1 MIILLTGVV
10 GFVLLLVFLMTF
22 FILGQTGGSANPL
35 LRLFGISE
43 EQLYPFL
50 INMANLFFGL
60 FDFIGFL
67 LAVIGVFML
76 SMAKK
81 EDKVGKK
88 RGAIFLSI
96 GLAIFTVFSMA
107 WAGSYYYLQQKKA
120 EYVQTNVGEV
130 RYIETD
136 PADTTTLSAPA
147 TVKFDASKLPVDPN
161 RFTIISY
168 SWNFGDGGVATG
180 PAVSHRYL
188 AKGEEGGRYIVELT
202 VAYRDKKT
210 NEEAEQV
217 FTVDVVFVNEKV
229 SASFTAEPTSGDIP
243 LTVHFDAS
251 ESADPDGEI
260 TAYAW
265 DLDGDGEFDDGTE
278 VEENFTYE
286 RYGSYTVSLQVTDNN
301 GETNV
306 AEQEIVVEEGQH
318 PRAEIKVEMEEGDV
332 LNIGKSYLFEA
343 ANATSP
349 TGTVSKYSWDFG
361 DGSNP
366 VNSRTAQHTYN
377 KGGVYTIILTLTDDK
392 KETGQVVMEVNVG
405 QAAASPKAVITTDQP
420 WSNDEK
426 NEISG
431 SVPFKVEFS
440 AKQSTDPNDDIV
452 NYRWD
457 FEGDVT
463 LDGAGEELDYTY
475 QTPGI
480 YHARLVLEDAAGN
493 ESETSITV
501 VAGAQGLTPDLTADT
516 LSGEVPLT
524 VKFDASGSR
533 YPEGQIVNYRWDFG
547 DGKTRFDKAQVNY
560 TFMNVGKFEV
570 KVTAIASDGTEATD
584 SLFINILPVS
594 LTACFKTNV
603 SSGSAPLVVTFNPAC
618 STGTIQKYKWDFGD
632 GETNTT
638 RKPAHTFSD
647 LGTYQITLTVEDPDG
662 VSDTYESTVI
672 VE

>member
-1 MIILLTGVV
+1 MIIMLTGVV
-10 GFVLLLVFLMTF
+10 GFVLLMVFLMTF

-60 FDFIGFL
+60 FDFVGFL
-67 LAVIGVFML
+67 LAVIGIFML

-81 EDKVGKK
+81 EDKAGKK
-88 RGAIFLSI
+88 RGIIFLSI
-96 GLAIFTVFSMA
+96 GLAIFTIFSMA

-130 RYIETD
+130 KYIQTNPE
-136 PADTTTLSAPA
+136 DTTTLSAPA
-147 TVKFDASKLPVDPN
+147 TVQFDASNLPVDPN

-180 PAVSHRYL
+180 PVVSHRYL
-188 AKGEEGGRYIVELT
+188 SKGEEGGRYIVELT
-202 VAYRDKKT
+202 VAYRDKRT

-217 FTVDVVFVNEKV
+217 FPVDVVFVNEKV

-251 ESADPDGEI
+251 ESVDPDGEI

-265 DLDGDGEFDDGTE
+265 DLDGDGEFDDGTN

-286 RYGSYTVSLQVTDNN
+286 RYQTVTVRLQVTDNN
-301 GETNV
+301 NETNV

-318 PRAEIKVEMEEGDV
+318 PRAEIKVELEEGDV
-332 LNIGKSYLFEA
+332 LNVGKNYLFEA

-349 TGTVSKYSWDFG
+349 TGTVTKYSWDFG
-361 DGSNP
+361 DGSNA
-366 VNSRTAQHTYN
+366 VNSRTAQHTYTRN
-377 KGGVYTIILTLTDDK
+377 GVYTIILTLTDDK
-392 KETGQVVMEVNVG
+392 KETGQVVKEVTVG
-405 QAAASPKAVITTDQP
+405 QTAAAPIAVITTDQP
-420 WSNDEK
+420 WADDEET
-426 NEISG
+426 EIEG
-431 SVPFKVEFS
+431 KVPFKVKFS
-440 AKQSTDPNDDIV
+440 SQKSTDPNDDII
-452 NYRWD
+452 NTRWD
-457 FEGDVT
+457 FDGDVK
-463 LDGAGEELDYTY
+463 LDGAGEEVDYTY

-493 ESETSITV
+493 EGEVSITV
-501 VAGAQGLTPDLTADT
+501 VAGAQGLTPDVTADT

-524 VKFDASGSR
+524 VKLDASGSR

-547 DGKTRFDKAQVNY
+547 DDKTRYDKAQVNY
-560 TFMNVGKFEV
+560 TFTAVGKFEV

-584 SLFINILPVS
+584 SLFINVLPVS
-594 LTACFKTNV
+594 LTGCFSTNV
-603 SSGSAPLVVTFNPAC
+603 SSGSAPLVVTFNPGC
-618 STGTIQKYKWDFGD
+618 SKGTIQNYKWDFGD
-632 GETNTT
+632 GETSFT
-638 RKPAHTFSD
+638 RKSSHTYNTP
-647 LGTYQITLTVEDPDG
+647 GIYTVVLTVEDPDG
-662 VSDTYESTVI
+662 VSDTYESTI
-672 VE
+672 TAE